1 MEDYQYGLLAAL
13 IGRVW
18 FGFLGATPFA
28 YEAVMAAGAILFAW
42 AMAQIFAGR
51 KIGARGLA
59 LLLVSLGFAFQ
70 SSYPNLAH
78 CIEAVLL
85 SHALAQQVRGSNR
98 NALALATFAIF
109 DKPAMGYFFGVIL
122 LVVIALELRRQ
133 RGELRDFIAT
143 ISPAA
148 IVFAILSATLTG
160 FLSGLLANRFF
171 SDSLPVFLGALAG
184 ATALRFAVTY
194 LFLEF
199 VYGERGLF
207 HPMSHEFVWA
217 TALNCAFGAAL
228 LLAMRAR
235 AQWSLRLR

>member
-1 MEDYQYGLLAAL
+1 VEDYQYGLLAAL

-160 FLSGLLANRFF
+160 LYGARSLYLTIVPIEGSSLYRAAGFGFIHGPGRIFWNPGARPLARYFLDIPGFWMASTLYLVAAA
-171 SDSLPVFLGALAG
+171 VAQALGG
-184 ATALRFAVTY
+184 
-194 LFLEF
+194 
-199 VYGERGLF
+199 
-207 HPMSHEFVWA
+207 S
-217 TALNCAFGAAL
+217 
-228 LLAMRAR
+228 
-235 AQWSLRLR
+235 AQWHRRPCL